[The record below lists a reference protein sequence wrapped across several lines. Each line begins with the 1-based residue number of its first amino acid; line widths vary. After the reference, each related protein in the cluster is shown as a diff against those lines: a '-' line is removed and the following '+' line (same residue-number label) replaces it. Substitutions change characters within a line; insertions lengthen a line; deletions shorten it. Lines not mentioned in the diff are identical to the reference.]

1 MHTFGPSLRR
11 TVANTVLLTA
21 VIVTLLSSAAL
32 ADPVITRLTP
42 PSRPTTGF
50 GATGAVTARFLP
62 DQRFDLQATVR
73 PDAGSTITG
82 VRFYVDNQLVEEVKG
97 TTGRA
102 SLVTT
107 GLATGLPVGTA
118 VASVRA
124 YSNNVPGIRSLRVVA
139 TQSNGG
145 TSTASGVFEIVDV
158 SKKRGDRA
166 KNVIVFIGD
175 GMGIAHRTAAR
186 MMLRGVWQGKA
197 NGSLTMDTFPFTGL
211 VMTSSLNSIVTDS
224 APGAHCYSTGNK
236 GRNNEEGVFPDDTVD
251 VFDNP
256 RIEHMSE
263 YMFRKY
269 GKVSGIVTTADIFDA
284 TPAAFAIHTS
294 NRGAGT
300 GIIDQY
306 LLEAAKTDGSGHLR
320 VLMGGGRR
328 WFLGSSTAGSARAA
342 TSDYELPSDIAS
354 GWSVPVGSSNAAADV
369 IPGFQSA
376 GFTYAADRAEMSR
389 AGSPDRL
396 LGLFHLGNMNVA
408 LDKVSK
414 RRGTTVGNLG
424 GKNPNGKSY
433 VVDDYG
439 FGDQPMLDEMT
450 GKALDVLKKNPNGFT
465 LMVEGASI
473 DKQAHDMDSDR
484 WIMDTIEFDRAI
496 KVAQD
501 FANANPDTLI
511 VVTADHECAGV
522 NIIGAS
528 RLSNAEL
535 QAKAASNAQAADG
548 GKNLRADAVGVYE
561 SAGFPQ
567 YTILPDGYPESTD
580 PDYKLLI
587 GYAAGADRYEN
598 WLTNPAPSKGSTNAA
613 SAALVEGYSAGP
625 MTRDNAGNFM
635 ITGHVPGGSAVHTGS
650 DVPLSAF
657 GRGSSLFTGVM
668 DNTDV
673 YFRIMQAMIG
683 GAK

>member
-1 MHTFGPSLRR
+1 MRTLGQPFCRHLAIAAVVTGSILALPS
-11 TVANTVLLTA
+11 ASNA
-21 VIVTLLSSAAL
+21 E
-32 ADPVITRLTP
+32 PVITRLTP

-50 GATGAVTARFLP
+50 GSSGAVIARFLP

-73 PDAGSTITG
+73 PDPGSTITS
-82 VRFYVDNQLVEEVKG
+82 VRFYIDNQLVEEVKG
-97 TTGRA
+97 SSGRT

-107 GLATGLPVGTA
+107 GLATGLAENTA

-124 YSNNVPGIRSLRVVA
+124 YSNNTAGIRSLRVVA
-139 TQSNGG
+139 TQSNGA
-145 TSTASGVFEIVDV
+145 TTTASGVFEIVNV
-158 SKKRGDRA
+158 SKKLGDRA
-166 KNVIVFIGD
+166 KNVIIFIGD

-186 MMLRGVWQGKA
+186 MMLRGVSQGKA
-197 NGSLTMDTFPFTGL
+197 NGPLTMDTFPFTGL

-236 GRNNEEGVFPDDTVD
+236 GRNNEEGVFPDDTTNA
-251 VFDNP
+251 FDNP
-256 RIEHMSE
+256 RIEYMGE

-269 GKVSGIVTTADIFDA
+269 GKVTGIVTTADIFDA
-284 TPAAFAIHTS
+284 TPAAFASHTS

-328 WFLGSSTAGSARAA
+328 WFLGANTAGSSRVA
-342 TSDYELPSDIAS
+342 TSDYELPADIVTGWKVPAGAS
-354 GWSVPVGSSNAAADV
+354 NPNDDV
-369 IPGFQSA
+369 IPSFQSA
-376 GFTYAADRAEMSR
+376 GFTYTTNRGELDRV
-389 AGSPDRL
+389 GTPDRL
-396 LGLFHLGNMNVA
+396 LGLYQLGNMNVA
-408 LDKVSK
+408 LDKIAK
-414 RRGTTVGNLG
+414 RRGATVGNLG
-424 GKNPNGKSY
+424 GKNPNGNSF

-450 GKALDVLKKNPNGFT
+450 GKALDVLKKNRDGFT

-473 DKQAHDMDSDR
+473 DKQAHDMDSER

-501 FANANPDTLI
+501 FATANPDTLVI
-511 VVTADHECAGV
+511 VTADHECSGA

-528 RLSNAEL
+528 RVNNRDL
-535 QAKAASNAQAADG
+535 QAKGASNAQPADG
-548 GKNLRADAVGVYE
+548 TKNLRADVVGVYE

-567 YTILPDGYPESTD
+567 YTILGDGYPASTD
-580 PDYKLLI
+580 PDFKLLI

-598 WLTNPAPSKGSTNAA
+598 WLTNPAPNKTSTNGTNP
-613 SAALVEGYSAGP
+613 SLVEGYPASP
-625 MTRDNAGNFM
+625 ITRDTAGNFL
-635 ITGHVPGGSAVHTGS
+635 ITGHVPGNSAVHTAS

>member
-1 MHTFGPSLRR
+1 MRTFGQTFTRPAS
-11 TVANTVLLTA
+11 
-21 VIVTLLSSAAL
+21 IAAL
-32 ADPVITRLTP
+32 FTASALMMPATSQAEPVITRLTP

-50 GATGAVTARFLP
+50 GASGAVIARFLP
-62 DQRFDLQATVR
+62 EQRFDLQATVR
-73 PDAGSTITG
+73 PDAGSTITS
-82 VRFYVDNQLVEEVKG
+82 VRFYVDNQLVEEVKSN
-97 TTGRA
+97 TGRA

-107 GLATGLPVGTA
+107 GLTTGLPENSV

-124 YSNNVPGIRSLRVVA
+124 YSNNTPGIRSLRVVA

-145 TSTASGVFEIVDV
+145 TTTASGVFEIVNV
-158 SKKRGDRA
+158 SRKLGERA
-166 KNVIVFIGD
+166 KNVIIFIGD

-186 MMLRGVWQGKA
+186 MMLRGVSQGKA
-197 NGSLTMDTFPFTGL
+197 NAPLAMDTFPFTGI

-236 GRNNEEGVFPDDTVD
+236 ANNNQEGVFPDDTVN

-256 RIEHMSE
+256 RIEHMGE

-269 GKVSGIVTTADIFDA
+269 GKVTGIVTTSDIFDA
-284 TPAAFAIHTS
+284 TPAAFAVHTA

-306 LLEAAKTDGSGHLR
+306 LLEAARTDGSGYLR

-328 WFLGSSTAGSARAA
+328 WFLGSQTAGSARAA
-342 TSDYELPSDIAS
+342 SSDYELPADIAT
-354 GWSVPVGSSNAAADV
+354 GWGVPAGTSNPAAEV
-369 IPGFQSA
+369 IPGFRTA
-376 GFTYAADRAEMSR
+376 GFAYVADRLEMSR
-389 AGSPDRL
+389 VGAPDRL
-396 LGLFHLGNMNVA
+396 LGLFQLGNMNVA
-408 LDKVSK
+408 LDKIAK
-414 RRGTTVGNLG
+414 RRGSTVGNLG
-424 GKNPNGKSY
+424 GKSVGGKSF

-439 FGDQPMLDEMT
+439 FGEQPMLDEMT
-450 GKALDVLKKNPNGFT
+450 NKALDVLKKNPNGFT

-473 DKQAHDMDSDR
+473 DKQSHDMDTER
-484 WIMDTIEFDRAI
+484 WMMDTIEFDRAI

-501 FANANPDTLI
+501 FANTNPDTLI

-528 RLSNAEL
+528 RVSTTEL
-535 QAKAASNAQAADG
+535 QTKGKLNSQPADG
-548 GKNLRADAVGVYE
+548 ANNLRADVVGVYE

-567 YTILPDGYPESTD
+567 YTILPDGYPASTD
-580 PDYKLLI
+580 PDNKLLI
-587 GYAAGADRYEN
+587 GYAGNADRYED
-598 WLTNPAPSKGSTNAA
+598 WLTNPTPSRGSTDAA
-613 SAALVEGYSAGP
+613 NSSLIQGYSTNG
-625 MTRDNAGNFM
+625 MTRDKAGNLL
-635 ITGHVPGGSAVHTGS
+635 ISGHVPGNSAVHTAS

-683 GAK
+683 GAR